1 MEERLNIYVG
11 CTLFRINKST
21 VQRYPET
28 LLGSMSK
35 SLEYY
40 NKDHDCFYFDRNPE
54 LFNTILDFYR
64 NDAIHLPTHICGW
77 LWKSELQFWKIPL
90 TKISECC
97 FSAVAK
103 YCDNENLSANLK
115 AVFTVQETTPRLSS
129 MTYLGR
135 LRHRF
140 WLFLDEP
147 SSSKCARVSK

>member
-11 CTLFRINKST
+11 CTLFTINKST

-64 NDAIHLPTHICGW
+64 NCNINALCLALKIAKDKKICFPYFG
-77 LWKSELQFWKIPL
+77 
-90 TKISECC
+90 
-97 FSAVAK
+97 
-103 YCDNENLSANLK
+103 
-115 AVFTVQETTPRLSS
+115 
-129 MTYLGR
+129 M
-135 LRHRF
+135 
-140 WLFLDEP
+140 
-147 SSSKCARVSK
+147 